1 MSLNPSLDITLR
13 PLLTGRQVFA
23 IISWSFF
30 PIVFFLYPETSRRT
44 LEDMDEMFIRNPSV
58 IVCGKR
64 DLTQRERPG
73 VYAIAE
79 QERIATNVT
88 DAKATKDGGINTY
101 TERV

>member
-1 MSLNPSLDITLR
+1 
-13 PLLTGRQVFA
+13 
-23 IISWSFF
+23 
-30 PIVFFLYPETSRRT
+30 
-44 LEDMDEMFIRNPSV
+44 MFIRNPSV